1 MKCLSALLY
10 FTILGGHSFV
20 LAQVVGPRFSHK
32 GFAEVMLNLSI
43 VICFVA
49 ISLSFSRFG
58 IVFSLHQAHC
68 LLSLNPFADI
78 RRTLTKFY
86 APPFLISEEAD
97 HVEINQCHLTQ
108 I

>member
-1 MKCLSALLY
+1 MPERVALLHDSRRSLY
-10 FTILGGHSFV
+10 HYRKSGRPTIQS
-20 LAQVVGPRFSHK
+20 QR
-32 GFAEVMLNLSI
+32 FAEVMLNLSI

-86 APPFLISEEAD
+86 APPFLVSEEAD
-97 HVEINQCHLTQ
+97 HVDI
-108 I
+108 

>member
-1 MKCLSALLY
+1 MPQRVALLHDSQRSL
-10 FTILGGHSFV
+10 FRAGASGRPTIQS
-20 LAQVVGPRFSHK
+20 Q

-58 IVFSLHQAHC
+58 IVFSLHRAHC
-68 LLSLNPFADI
+68 LLSLDPFPDI
-78 RRTLTKFY
+78 RRTLTEFY
-86 APPFLISEEAD
+86 APPFLASEEAN
-97 HVEINQCHLTQ
+97 HVDINQCHLSQ